1 MKAIKKFF
9 IIIYVIFLITNLNA
23 HSYPPI
29 EPVPE
34 KFKTWINH
42 YNDLHIEFDFCNYE
56 MSFLDNFKGF
66 GKNCGGSWYA
76 SSLSKYLVKNRQ
88 YLTENYAFFCRI
100 LISPY
105 AQKRSLKESL
115 KTFKLIYDEKE
126 EDLYS
131 LVKKSVL
138 SLSEPEKY
146 NFSSI
151 SVIGFIDKELFFK
164 ITSAKEL
171 YFEYVLD
178 GVVYRIPL
186 QVPVLEDLPTK
197 KDYSIPDFTL
207 TKIKEENETITYK
220 YEYKSDLA
228 SVGYVKYG
236 CYEGILEVITKKDSL
251 VPVMNIIEKRE
262 STFGPRLL
270 LEKMNDDGKNLYLKY
285 YIEPYGQKAAGF
297 GYIEVFFT
305 LKDDSYQIADY
316 NCNIESH
323 FSFDE
328 ESGAEYPDPDGTIV
342 YHKNLSQ
349 EEFLNILFDKSL
361 GF

>member
-1 MKAIKKFF
+1 MKKNILCILLFVSSF
-9 IIIYVIFLITNLNA
+9 NLF
-23 HSYPPI
+23 SSPRMLPCF
-29 EPVPE
+29 PE
-34 KFKTWINH
+34 KYERWINH
-42 YNDLHIEFDFCNYE
+42 YHSKSESYQIDFCNYE
-56 MSFLDNFKGF
+56 MSTLPHYSGEDGYESWFVYSVSKNLKKNRKKLNENVALCFDLSWDKG
-66 GKNCGGSWYA
+66 
-76 SSLSKYLVKNRQ
+76 YLVSELSAAVKS
-88 YLTENYAFFCRI
+88 LTLVYDDCEINLYDKLQKWDYYDRENY
-100 LISPY
+100 
-105 AQKRSLKESL
+105 
-115 KTFKLIYDEKE
+115 
-126 EDLYS
+126 
-131 LVKKSVL
+131 
-138 SLSEPEKY
+138 
-146 NFSSI
+146 SSI
-151 SVIGFIDKELFFK
+151 YGLALLENSLFQK
-164 ITSAKEL
+164 ITAAKEL

-197 KDYSIPDFTL
+197 KDYSLPDFTL

-305 LKDDSYQIADY
+305 IKDDSYQIADY

-342 YHKNLSQ
+342 YHKDLSQ

>member
-9 IIIYVIFLITNLNA
+9 TIIYVIFLITNLNA

-151 SVIGFIDKELFFK
+151 SVIGFIDKELFLK

-186 QVPVLEDLPTK
+186 QVPVLEDLP
-197 KDYSIPDFTL
+197 
-207 TKIKEENETITYK
+207 
-220 YEYKSDLA
+220 
-228 SVGYVKYG
+228 
-236 CYEGILEVITKKDSL
+236 
-251 VPVMNIIEKRE
+251 
-262 STFGPRLL
+262 
-270 LEKMNDDGKNLYLKY
+270 
-285 YIEPYGQKAAGF
+285 IEPYGQKAAGF
-297 GYIEVFFT
+297 GYIEVLFT

-342 YHKNLSQ
+342 YHKDLSQ